1 MKWINNN
8 YYITDSQ
15 ENIDIDF
22 IITSLHKTY
31 WANERPKELI
41 IKSIENSILLSLFED
56 NIQIGFARI
65 VGDGATF
72 AWLCD
77 VFVSENYRGKCLGK
91 FLMKCAMEHPST
103 NVRTNLLGTKDA
115 HGLYEKYGF
124 TKNETMIKRNEYT
137 V

>member
-1 MKWINNN
+1 MKKLVKGC
-8 YYITDSQ
+8 
-15 ENIDIDF
+15 
-22 IITSLHKTY
+22 IIILEELQRKFS
-31 WANERPKELI
+31 KELI

-115 HGLYEKYGF
+115 HGLYEKYGLSAKKI
-124 TKNETMIKRNEYT
+124 TERVLNAL
-137 V
+137 